1 MKRFRKILVTG
12 IILLPIIFFGLSD
25 LNADRKEQIE
35 KDLIQKKKD
44 LKDIRK
50 ELSIVREKE
59 KKIKVEE
66 TSILD
71 NIHLLEKELFKK
83 ERELKDLERQLTET
97 RNKILKT
104 KEQISSL
111 SNKIDETKMELH
123 SRLNGLYKM
132 GRIPPETF
140 LLGSSSFQDLLKLE
154 KYFKVII
161 DADTRLIET
170 YRYQAALKEKYK
182 DELVKDQNQLEKSI
196 FNVERKREEVKK
208 ARESKATLLRS
219 IQNQKLVYRK
229 LIAELEERSKELQ
242 KLIDKLEKEKTLFA
256 YKSSKLDS
264 IKGKLIPPVN
274 GKVISLFKERG
285 QNGIEIQ
292 APMGTEV
299 RAVLPG
305 KVLYADWFKGF
316 GNLVIIDHGN
326 HTFTVSGYLSQV
338 LKKAGDTVSQ
348 GEVIALVGSQ
358 GSLKGP
364 CLYFEIRQNG
374 KPQDPMHW
382 LSPLEKVVSMP
393 EAKENKK

>member
-1 MKRFRKILVTG
+1 MKKLRKILTIG
-12 IILLPIIFFGLSD
+12 LISLPIIFSGFSY

-35 KDLIQKKKD
+35 KDLLEKKKD
-44 LKDIRK
+44 LKDIKK
-50 ELSIVREKE
+50 EISIIREKE
-59 KKIKVEE
+59 KKIRGEE
-66 TSILD
+66 TSVLE
-71 NIHLLEKELFKK
+71 NLHLLEKELYKK
-83 ERELKDLERQLTET
+83 EKELKELEGQLTKT
-97 RNKILKT
+97 RGKLLRT
-104 KEQISSL
+104 KEQISDL
-111 SNKIDETKMELH
+111 NNKIDETKKELF

-132 GRIPPETF
+132 GRISPQTF
-140 LLGSSSFQDLLKLE
+140 LFSSTSFQDLLKIE

-161 DADTRLIET
+161 DSDTQLIKT
-170 YRYQAALKEKYK
+170 YNDQVALKEKYK
-182 DELVKDQNQLEKSI
+182 DELVKDQNQLEKNI
-196 FNVERKREEVKK
+196 LNVEIKREEVRK
-208 ARESKATLLRS
+208 ARESKAALLRS

-229 LIAELEERSKELQ
+229 LIAELEERGKELQ
-242 KLIDKLEKEKTLFA
+242 KLIDKLEREKTVLA
-256 YKSSKLDS
+256 YKAPKIDS

-274 GKVISLFKERG
+274 GKVLSFFRERG

-292 APMGTEV
+292 APMGAEV

-316 GNLVIIDHGN
+316 GNLIIIDHGN

-338 LKKAGDTVSQ
+338 LKKPGDTVSQ

-382 LSPLEKVVSMP
+382 ISPSERVVSMP
-393 EAKENKK
+393 ETKENKR